1 MSEQPIEEIDELA
14 GFEEQLAKLRRTL
27 QQMSD
32 DEKYSS
38 DDQHALATEALYT
51 AVRALSKTLRE
62 QRTEFFQQHLSGNR
76 EMVNELEI
84 HIDNL
89 ARAAEQGKASVEIIG
104 AVEKLLKVLNPGI

>member
-1 MSEQPIEEIDELA
+1 MSEQHIEEIDDLA
-14 GFEEQLAKLRRTL
+14 SFEEQLAKLRKTL
-27 QQMSD
+27 QLMSD

-51 AVRALSKTLRE
+51 AVRALSKTLRD

-89 ARAAEQGKASVEIIG
+89 ARAAEQGKTGVELIG
-104 AVEKLLKVLNPGI
+104 AVEKVLKILHPGI